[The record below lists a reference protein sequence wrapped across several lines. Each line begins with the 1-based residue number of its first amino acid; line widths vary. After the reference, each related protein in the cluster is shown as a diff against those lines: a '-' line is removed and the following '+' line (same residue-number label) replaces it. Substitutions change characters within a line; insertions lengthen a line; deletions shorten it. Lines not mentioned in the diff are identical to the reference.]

1 MRVLTVCDAAKELLP
16 FTYLMEEKE
25 VTMFGGDLNKKK
37 VIMKVKFDRLLQL
50 FGVNLQDIIIDLE
63 EDTTVS
69 HVLIERY
76 GIDSSQLRTGK

>member
-1 MRVLTVCDAAKELLP
+1 
-16 FTYLMEEKE
+16 MEEKE
-25 VTMFGGDLNKKK
+25 VTMFGGDLNTKK
-37 VIMKVKFDRLLQL
+37 VIMKVKFDRFLQL
-50 FGVNLQDIIIDLE
+50 SGVNLQDIIIDWE